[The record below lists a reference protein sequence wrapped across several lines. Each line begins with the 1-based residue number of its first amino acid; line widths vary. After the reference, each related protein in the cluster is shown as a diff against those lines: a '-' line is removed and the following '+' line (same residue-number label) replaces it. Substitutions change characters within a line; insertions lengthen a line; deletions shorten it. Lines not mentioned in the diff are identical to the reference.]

1 MRKNCLTV
9 LRHHQLARQ
18 PQCTQCSFKYWVKDQ
33 KKVYVNSRKK
43 SSSIATTE
51 VGAMMWAVNV
61 LENILRRRDIDIDH
75 KVAKLFSKIQPIQM
89 SKTNSDN

>member
-1 MRKNCLTV
+1 
-9 LRHHQLARQ
+9 
-18 PQCTQCSFKYWVKDQ
+18 
-33 KKVYVNSRKK
+33 
-43 SSSIATTE
+43 
-51 VGAMMWAVNV
+51 MMWAVYV

>member
-1 MRKNCLTV
+1 M
-9 LRHHQLARQ
+9 
-18 PQCTQCSFKYWVKDQ
+18 
-33 KKVYVNSRKK
+33 YVNSRKK

-61 LENILRRRDIDIDH
+61 LENILRRRDIDSDH
-75 KVAKLFSKIQPIQM
+75 KVAKPFSKIQPIQM